1 MVMVVIIGEIFL
13 EFKWSLFP
21 RINPDLLDAGSTSFS
36 QWNETAQHEM
46 QKSGQLHANGR
57 LSEVQ
62 GNSGYGSNW
71 SRQKMTGSQMVA
83 DMSWILNSYF
93 EILQYEPVGKIA
105 IFVIITHGKRKIGLN
120 YISIFLIN

>member
-1 MVMVVIIGEIFL
+1 
-13 EFKWSLFP
+13 
-21 RINPDLLDAGSTSFS
+21 
-36 QWNETAQHEM
+36 
-46 QKSGQLHANGR
+46 
-57 LSEVQ
+57 
-62 GNSGYGSNW
+62 
-71 SRQKMTGSQMVA
+71 MVA